1 MNIVM
6 LSLVKKPFII
16 ETSIRKS
23 LRLFK
28 KTKLIHCGFI
38 MGKGFLVMMVM
49 CFFGYNSL
57 LAQTTPLKFEVD
69 GNLRTTEKLFVGI
82 PTSDDGS
89 LPDLV
94 GLNYSLYVNGTAM
107 ATKLVIK
114 KHDDWLLWPDY
125 VFDSGYNLMP
135 LPALRDYVS
144 LHKHLPNV
152 PSAAE
157 VEKDGIDVAR
167 TQAALLHKIEELTL
181 YALRQQAEIDK
192 RKSVEEA
199 LQMKLNNLEQLVR
212 QLLGE
217 KNK

>member
-69 GNLRTTEKLFVGI
+69 GNLRTTGKLFVGI
-82 PTSDDGS
+82 PTSDDLAN
-89 LPDLV
+89 LPD
-94 GLNYSLYVNGTAM
+94 NNILYVNGTA
-107 ATKLVIK
+107 LVIK
-114 KHDDWLLWPDY
+114 LVVKRYVDWPDY
-125 VFDSGYNLMP
+125 VFDSSYNLMS
-135 LPALRDYVS
+135 LSTLREYIS
-144 LHKHLPNV
+144 TNKHLPNV

-167 TQAALLHKIEELTL
+167 TQAAMLHKIEELTL
-181 YALRQQAEIDK
+181 YVLRQQAEIDK
-192 RKSVEEA
+192 QKSVEA
-199 LQMKLNNLEQLVR
+199 SMQMKLKNLEQLVM
-212 QLLGE
+212 QLLG
-217 KNK
+217 KNNK